1 MYEKREVWMPIAVAI
16 ALIGMWEFCV
26 DVFHIPLYLLPSPSR
41 ILISLYENR
50 SVLFSHAMVTLVELC
65 WDLESRLFLRC
76 QQLSL
81 WIYPRLFETVSIHIW

>member
-1 MYEKREVWMPIAVAI
+1 MKKREVWMPIAVAI

-50 SVLFSHAMVTLVELC
+50 SVLFSHAMVTLVEALLGLGIALVLAMSTAILL
-65 WDLESRLFLRC
+65 DISKTFRN
-76 QQLSL
+76 SV
-81 WIYPRLFETVSIHIW
+81 YPH